1 MPQMLISEIFPPLH
15 GGSGRWF
22 FEVYRRLEP
31 RQYVMV
37 VQKQGQ
43 STDDLDE
50 NYPQKIYRCDLH
62 VEQRIVSN
70 RKSLRRYAEICRE
83 LHSIIVSNDVVGIHA
98 ARPLHEGLLAR
109 WLFFRYRIPYLC
121 FVHGED
127 VNVAMTSR
135 ELKFITASVLKHSH
149 RIVANSHFTV
159 NLLRNDWK
167 ISSNKIVLMHPGI
180 DCSLYHPS
188 HEVAVK
194 NSFGNRSLIL
204 LTVGRLEE
212 RKGHDAVIRSVH
224 RLRDKYPG
232 LVYVIAGDG
241 GYLNPLKQMV
251 ANLNLE
257 ERVRFLGAV
266 DDKELASLYQKCDIF
281 VLANRAVG
289 RDSEGFGIVLLEA
302 QATAKP
308 VITGS
313 DGGTGDAMIPEVT
326 GFRVNCQ
333 DPENPAELAQAIDLL
348 LESPQLRSSMGQ
360 RGREFVLDKFDWSRV
375 SKFANQVLSNPNM

>member
-1 MPQMLISEIFPPLH
+1 M
-15 GGSGRWF
+15 
-22 FEVYRRLEP
+22 Y
-31 RQYVMV
+31 
-37 VQKQGQ
+37 
-43 STDDLDE
+43 
-50 NYPQKIYRCDLH
+50 
-62 VEQRIVSN
+62 
-70 RKSLRRYAEICRE
+70 
-83 LHSIIVSNDVVGIHA
+83 
-98 ARPLHEGLLAR
+98 
-109 WLFFRYRIPYLC
+109 
-121 FVHGED
+121 
-127 VNVAMTSR
+127 
-135 ELKFITASVLKHSH
+135 
-149 RIVANSHFTV
+149 
-159 NLLRNDWK
+159 
-167 ISSNKIVLMHPGI
+167 HPG
-180 DCSLYHPS
+180 
-188 HEVAVK
+188 HEAAVE
-194 NSFGNRSLIL
+194 NSFGSRSLIL
-204 LTVGRLEE
+204 LTVGRLDE
-212 RKGHDAVIRSVH
+212 RKGHDSVIRSVH